1 MKTTHH
7 PSQPLAA
14 EHISASGASSTSTA
28 PVLISGSRRAGSG
41 IQRMQSIQQI
51 QNGLA
56 AKWLRIHQ
64 QRPRVATARRS
75 SSLFRTVRRWSPGV
89 MPPLVGGTL
98 LACAVFIASHHPAA
112 QSSPI
117 APDTLVKLVVVYLLC
132 GAIYGALLYLAA
144 TDLLWLCVLML
155 GAAAYAVVT
164 SGVLWGFGTAAVIAV
179 LFGVLGVW
187 YVRGNMQTVPDGRVL
202 VTGLAGGYA
211 RTLYP
216 GRIVL
221 APFERA
227 LATLET
233 GERRFACPTRSA
245 DVPNE
250 LGEVYIARAAAS
262 VAYSLV
268 PSEAHHALEM
278 GDLWERELHALIPEA
293 LRQALG
299 EWGAHIL
306 MGDEA
311 PPDKLLGKTLLRE
324 LRERV
329 RPYGIHIAWVSVRD
343 IWLVPEGEL
352 PALDVTAIEETFD
365 RSGVGASGNI
375 PTPLGTLRYDS
386 RQSQQA
392 VAGGSAGPAGPA
404 GTAVA
409 AATPQPP
416 ELPDAL
422 APEVLSDVYEA
433 VREGR
438 INDPATIR
446 HVARAFLQVADDPT
460 LSSAFPYDATAAA
473 RILLD
478 RAQSIEGRR

>member
-1 MKTTHH
+1 MNTTHQ
-7 PSQPLAA
+7 PSHPLAA
-14 EHISASGASSTSTA
+14 ERVSATGASSTGAT
-28 PVLISGSRRAGSG
+28 PVLINGSRRAGDG
-41 IQRMQSIQQI
+41 IQRMQGLHQF

-56 AKWLRIHQ
+56 AKW
-64 QRPRVATARRS
+64 QRVYQGRARVATARPS
-75 SSLFRTVRRWSPGV
+75 SPAFRTVRRWSPGV
-89 MPPLVGGTL
+89 MPPLVGGIL
-98 LACAVFIASHHPAA
+98 LACAVFIASRHPAA
-112 QSSPI
+112 QPSAI

-132 GAIYGALLYLAA
+132 GAIYGALLYVAA
-144 TDLLWLCVLML
+144 TDLLWLCVLVL
-155 GAAAYAVVT
+155 GAVAYAVVT
-164 SGVLWGFGTAAVIAV
+164 SGVLWGLGTAIVVAA
-179 LFGVLGVW
+179 LFGALGVW
-187 YVRGNMQTVPDGRVL
+187 YVRGNTQTVPDGRVL

-216 GRIVL
+216 GRVIF
-221 APFERA
+221 APFERT

-245 DVPNE
+245 EVPNE

-278 GDLWERELHALIPEA
+278 GEFWERELHALIPEA

-329 RPYGIHIAWVSVRD
+329 RPYGIHIAWVSVHD
-343 IWLVPEGEL
+343 IWLVPEEEL
-352 PALDVTAIEETFD
+352 PALNATAIEGTRD
-365 RSGVGASGNI
+365 RSGAGASGST
-375 PTPLGTLRYDS
+375 PTPLGTLLYDS

-392 VAGGSAGPAGPA
+392 AAGGPAGTAGTA

-422 APEVLSDVYEA
+422 APEVLSDAYEA

-446 HVARAFLQVADDPT
+446 HIARAFLQIADDPALNT
-460 LSSAFPYDATAAA
+460 AFPYDATAAA

-478 RAQSIEGRR
+478 RAQTIEGRR